1 MTTLQ
6 RSVVEYQEIDF
17 SDGYQIRMEH
27 EHEKK
32 YDVHTIKIK
41 RKNIDAELSKKSPVY
56 ADIQFHLDTEHF
68 TKFCHF
74 FNMIGERYGK

>member
-32 YDVHTIKIK
+32 YDTHTITIK
-41 RKNIDAELSKKSPVY
+41 RKNINPEY
-56 ADIQFHLDTEHF
+56 ADKPTYPNIQFNLDTEHF
-68 TKFCHF
+68 KKFCHF
-74 FNMIGERYGK
+74 FNMIGERYGE

>member
-32 YDVHTIKIK
+32 YDTHTITIK
-41 RKNIDAELSKKSPVY
+41 RKNIDPEVKSPVY
-56 ADIQFHLDTEHF
+56 SDIQFNLDTEHF
-68 TKFCHF
+68 KKFCHF